1 MFLSLKITK
10 QSCRKQTKLAIKNL
24 EVVSFEVALKFKSKL
39 FIYKLKVKQLCE
51 MTF

>member
-24 EVVSFEVALKFKSKL
+24 EVVCAGGSRIKNSLNASRG
-39 FIYKLKVKQLCE
+39 
-51 MTF
+51 